1 MDLHQRETIT
11 QLGQSM
17 PIALPYKVQD
27 NLQKFLKGEPVILGV
42 AQVLIG
48 LMNISLWIMLKIL
61 FFTAHTHIFI
71 NKLEFSYNFFLLGPI
86 LFITSGTL
94 SIMSAKKLTKNLIQ
108 GSLIV
113 NTVSAMSAILSM
125 ILIAWSEV
133 SVIYNMLND
142 LTDEELHNHPY
153 LLFSFSAG
161 IMAVI
166 LILFLLEVIISLSL
180 SAFGCNTIC
189 CDHRPVV
196 ICVPSNDNA
205 LPSSTP
211 DNAYEMV
218 V

>member
-27 NLQKFLKGEPVILGV
+27 NLQKFLKGEPVILG
-42 AQVLIG
+42 
-48 LMNISLWIMLKIL
+48 
-61 FFTAHTHIFI
+61 
-71 NKLEFSYNFFLLGPI
+71 
-86 LFITSGTL
+86 FITSGTL